1 MKRLES
7 SIGEQSGSVFASILT
22 GFLLCAHRLSTP
34 SRMLSFLERVLIP
47 KCTPFL
53 NIQLSF
59 HSPPQARTNIG
70 GGLQGRGAS
79 DTPHARGKKRERESG
94 GRLSL
99 SFAELAGCAWLWFGR
114 CVLGGRVYELS
125 RGQHAMSLNPGKG
138 PSDLSDANLEGV
150 GPRAR
155 GPPGL
160 RTSQASKQERER
172 EDCACSSCP

>member
-79 DTPHARGKKRERESG
+79 DTPHARGKKR
-94 GRLSL
+94 
-99 SFAELAGCAWLWFGR
+99 
-114 CVLGGRVYELS
+114 V
-125 RGQHAMSLNPGKG
+125 
-138 PSDLSDANLEGV
+138 
-150 GPRAR
+150 
-155 GPPGL
+155 
-160 RTSQASKQERER
+160 RER
-172 EDCACSSCP
+172 EWRTLSFFRRACWLCMVMVWEVCFRGEGIRAQSGAACDVPQPRKGSFRPVRREP